1 MPERP
6 HRKAKVSKLSIA
18 THCMSKLEVQDK
30 RVSTW
35 SANASKH
42 FSHGAN
48 DIVAQF

>member
-1 MPERP
+1 MPERS
-6 HRKAKVSKLSIA
+6 HRNAKVSKLSIA

-42 FSHGAN
+42 FSHSAK
-48 DIVAQF
+48 DIMVQF